1 MEVIISIL
9 VIFYLPPLV
18 NGLRARFARHRRLY
32 RA

>member
-18 NGLRARFARHRRLY
+18 RGAHSAILRQQRLY
-32 RA
+32 RS